1 MKAGSPWM
9 PLRSPKPP
17 RLEQEPQ
24 NMPATI
30 VDSAIFGNLF
40 STEAMRQVWSDEN
53 RTRKYLDIEAALA
66 RVQARLGII
75 PAKAAAEIVRNCRL
89 EKIDLSKLRAQTER
103 IGYPVLGLVQQLVE
117 LCADGLGE
125 WCHWAPPPRTSP
137 TPPRCCKS
145 ARASCSSRTISA
157 RSRLRWRSSP

>member
-9 PLRSPKPP
+9 PPRSPKPP
-17 RLEQEPQ
+17 LLEQEPQ

-66 RVQARLGII
+66 RVQARLRII
-75 PAKAAAEIVRNCRL
+75 PAKAAAAVVSDCRR
-89 EKIDLSKLRAQTER
+89 ERIDRSKLRAPPER
-103 IGYPVLGLVQQLVE
+103 
-117 LCADGLGE
+117 
-125 WCHWAPPPRTSP
+125 
-137 TPPRCCKS
+137 
-145 ARASCSSRTISA
+145 
-157 RSRLRWRSSP
+157 

>member
-1 MKAGSPWM
+1 
-9 PLRSPKPP
+9 
-17 RLEQEPQ
+17 
-24 NMPATI
+24 MPATI

-89 EKIDLSKLRAQTER
+89 EKIDLGKLRAQTER
-103 IGYPVLGLVQQLVE
+103 RLQGGPKAAQGPDDLAYSRRLVAGGDDTDE
-117 LCADGLGE
+117 A
-125 WCHWAPPPRTSP
+125 
-137 TPPRCCKS
+137 
-145 ARASCSSRTISA
+145 
-157 RSRLRWRSSP
+157 SRLAHRRGTSRDAGSP